1 MKTATGNSSTNNKSL
16 LQQLEFIDVFNQ
28 LGLSWGLVNEITR
41 SRMVQ
46 GVLQKSLLDQVL
58 YTNDA
63 LVSSVNY
70 FPIWERVTMCQ

>member
-1 MKTATGNSSTNNKSL
+1 MKSGNSSTNNKYL
-16 LQQLEFIDVFNQ
+16 LQQLEFMDVFNQ

-41 SRMVQ
+41 CRMVQ

-63 LVSSVNY
+63 LVSSVKLLSNLGKSDH
-70 FPIWERVTMCQ
+70 VS